1 MLKILVT
8 LESDVVFFLNF
19 GMNFDIHSHCNFHG
33 NYFFALL
40 SLVNAKGRQK
50 TSECSISTVTLF
62 SLYCF
67 PGVKSIVPNSTTLLP
82 NCGVNFTRKSLPVW
96 HTSVYAKRPT
106 TLLLSASR
114 HSYNGS
120 NGILVFNALFNGPHW
135 MATLHELHVS
145 FVERWNNEIK
155 ISKGLNSWKVSQ

>member
-1 MLKILVT
+1 
-8 LESDVVFFLNF
+8 
-19 GMNFDIHSHCNFHG
+19 MNFDFHCHCIFHG

-40 SLVNAKGRQK
+40 SLVNAKGRQE

-67 PGVKSIVPNSTTLLP
+67 PAVKSIVPNSTTLLP

-96 HTSVYAKRPT
+96 HISVYAKRPT

-114 HSYNGS
+114 HSYNES
-120 NGILVFNALFNGPHW
+120 NGIMVFNAFFNGPHW

-145 FVERWNNEIK
+145 FVERWNNEK
-155 ISKGLNSWKVSQ
+155 YISKGLNSRKVSQ